1 MQSHKS
7 LMTSLI
13 LSLCALGVS
22 GCATSGAGL
31 QTFPPAALLSPPPK
45 PVPTDDIV
53 TSAQAHA
60 RYDIAVEDWGQ
71 AASDQVQALCVWAK
85 TRGFKD
91 APC

>member
-1 MQSHKS
+1 M
-7 LMTSLI
+7 
-13 LSLCALGVS
+13 
-22 GCATSGAGL
+22 
-31 QTFPPAALLSPPPK
+31 
-45 PVPTDDIV
+45 PTDDIV